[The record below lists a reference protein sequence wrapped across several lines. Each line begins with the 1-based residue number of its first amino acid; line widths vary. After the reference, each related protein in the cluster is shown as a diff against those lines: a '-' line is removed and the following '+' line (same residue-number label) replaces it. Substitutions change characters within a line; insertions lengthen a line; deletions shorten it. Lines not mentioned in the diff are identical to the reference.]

1 MPGKASLGRCS
12 GGVVEVVEAVLVAD
26 SLRFPFSCD
35 ASPRVKSAEA
45 AVPNVL
51 DTGLDARR

>member
-1 MPGKASLGRCS
+1 MPGEAGLGKCS

-35 ASPRVKSAEA
+35 ASPRVKSAGA
-45 AVPNVL
+45 AVSNVL
-51 DTGLDARR
+51 NTGLDALR

>member
-1 MPGKASLGRCS
+1 MPGKASVGRCS

-35 ASPRVKSAEA
+35 ASPRVKSAGA
-45 AVPNVL
+45 AVPN
-51 DTGLDARR
+51 